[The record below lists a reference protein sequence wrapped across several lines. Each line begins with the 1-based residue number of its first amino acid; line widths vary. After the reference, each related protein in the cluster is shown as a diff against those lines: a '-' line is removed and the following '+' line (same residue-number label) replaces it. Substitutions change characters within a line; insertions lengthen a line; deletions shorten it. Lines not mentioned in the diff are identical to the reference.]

1 MTKLYTPE
9 ILSLAISLADYPR
22 LPAPVASAEARSRTC
37 GGTLTLD
44 LALDAEDRVEA
55 LGLAVSACAIGQ
67 AAAAVFAQAAQGRTA
82 EKVRASLKE
91 IANNAVD
98 RFDHQMHIDRC
109 GDAVLAQRRANHRA
123 NGQVGDVVVIHD
135 VEVHDIGAG
144 CQHPVDVF
152 TKTGKIGRQD
162 GRRDGVIRHDKPR

>member
-67 AAAAVFAQAAQGRTA
+67 AAVAQAAQGRTA

-91 IANNAVD
+91 IEAWLADENAQLPD
-98 RFDHQMHIDRC
+98 WPGF
-109 GDAVLAQRRANHRA
+109 AVLEPARAFPGRHGAILLPWRAATDALCKAAQ
-123 NGQVGDVVVIHD
+123 
-135 VEVHDIGAG
+135 
-144 CQHPVDVF
+144 
-152 TKTGKIGRQD
+152 
-162 GRRDGVIRHDKPR
+162 PR